1 MFIQKGVIKMSSI
14 SWTSSSLSSYFSTS
28 LNSDSTL
35 SNFYSNLSDA
45 SLIKSGA
52 YKKLMRT
59 YVNQLK
65 SSSSSTSS
73 SSSSSSSSSTTSTS
87 SSSTSSIKN
96 TVLDELL
103 EHKTYTS
110 KTSNPFLDELLKSNE
125 EESTVAST
133 EDGTVVDKTTEA
145 DASDSASIT
154 ASTGHVSDA
163 GAGAII
169 DVAV

>member
-1 MFIQKGVIKMSSI
+1 MSSI

>member
-1 MFIQKGVIKMSSI
+1 
-14 SWTSSSLSSYFSTS
+14 
-28 LNSDSTL
+28 
-35 SNFYSNLSDA
+35 
-45 SLIKSGA
+45 
-52 YKKLMRT
+52 
-59 YVNQLK
+59 
-65 SSSSSTSS
+65 
-73 SSSSSSSSSTTSTS
+73 
-87 SSSTSSIKN
+87 
-96 TVLDELL
+96 LDELL

-145 DASDSASIT
+145 DASDSTSST